1 MMARWVSLTRE
12 EEYIQDI
19 IKIFESLR
27 YKRDL
32 WSLYSDFLEM
42 TAIAI
47 SNSAERFFV
56 PKRYEEREQRYL
68 SLAKTYDKE
77 ELLKMSEAFNLFV
90 KLQDYNVK
98 YKKAKDILGGL
109 LMKLGLGNKWAGQ
122 VFTPDNLASLLAK
135 LTCSE
140 EDLKKQ
146 IEERGFVYAS
156 DPAVGGGVTMI
167 GLVNALLDYGLNPQK
182 CLFIECGDLDKRACF
197 MTYIQLATL
206 GIPAIVKNQDAITGK
221 VFDVWFTP
229 AFYIGG
235 WQFRLKS
242 LKDKEKEGSVE
253 KRKRSVEKSEEKIE
267 KREEIIDKKTER
279 PQEEEEII
287 DEEDEQLSLF

>member
-1 MMARWVSLTRE
+1 MTRE
-12 EEYIQDI
+12 DEYLQDI

-42 TAIAI
+42 MTISI
-47 SNSAERFFV
+47 SNSAERIFL
-56 PKRYEEREQRYL
+56 PKSFEKREERYL
-68 SLAKTYDKE
+68 SLAKAYDKE

-90 KLQDYNVK
+90 RLQDYNVK

-146 IEERGFVYAS
+146 IEEKGFVYAS

-167 GLVNALLDYGLNPQK
+167 GLVNALLDYGFNPQSV
-182 CLFIECGDLDKRACF
+182 LFIECGDLDKRACF

-229 AFYIGG
+229 AFYLGG
-235 WQFRLKS
+235 WQFRLK
-242 LKDKEKEGSVE
+242 DKEKGESLA
-253 KRKRSVEKSEEKIE
+253 KSKENIE
-267 KREEIIDKKTER
+267 KR
-279 PQEEEEII
+279 EEII

>member
-1 MMARWVSLTRE
+1 MTRGDDFLKE
-12 EEYIQDI
+12 I

-32 WSLYSDFLEM
+32 WTLYSDFLEM

-47 SNSAERFFV
+47 SNSAERLFLPGSFE
-56 PKRYEEREQRYL
+56 KREQRYL

-77 ELLKMSEAFNLFV
+77 ELMKMSEVFNLFV
-90 KLQDYNVK
+90 KLQDYNLESAG
-98 YKKAKDILGGL
+98 AKDILGGL
-109 LMKLGLGNKWAGQ
+109 LMKLGLGDKWAGQ

-146 IEERGFVYAS
+146 IEDRGFVYAS

-167 GLVNALLDYGLNPQK
+167 GLVNALLDYGFNPQSV
-182 CLFIECGDLDKRACF
+182 LFVECGDLDKRACF

-206 GIPAIVKNQDAITGK
+206 GIPAIVKNQDAITGQI
-221 VFDVWFTP
+221 FDVWFTP

-235 WQFRLKS
+235 WWFRLKDFRA
-242 LKDKEKEGSVE
+242 KDEG
-253 KRKRSVEKSEEKIE
+253 EKIAE
-267 KREEIIDKKTER
+267 SKENIAKREEILDKKTEI

>member
-1 MMARWVSLTRE
+1 MTRE
-12 EEYIQDI
+12 VDLLKEI

-42 TAIAI
+42 MAIAI
-47 SNSAERFFV
+47 SNSAERYFL
-56 PKRYEEREQRYL
+56 PKSFEKREQRYL
-68 SLAKTYDKE
+68 SLAKTYDKK
-77 ELLKMSEAFNLFV
+77 ELLKMSEVFNFFV
-90 KLQDYNVK
+90 KLQDYNLESEG
-98 YKKAKDILGGL
+98 AKDILGGL
-109 LMKLGLGNKWAGQ
+109 LMKLNLGDKWAGQ

-156 DPAVGGGVTMI
+156 DSAVGGGVTMI
-167 GLVNALLDYGLNPQK
+167 GLVNAMLDGGFNPQRY
-182 CLFIECGDLDKRACF
+182 LFVECGDLDKRACF

-206 GIPAIVKNQDAITGK
+206 GIPAIVKNQDTLLNK

-229 AFYIGG
+229 AFYLDG
-235 WQFRLKS
+235 WWFRLKN
-242 LKDKEKEGSVE
+242 KEKGESLA
-253 KRKRSVEKSEEKIE
+253 KSKESIE
-267 KREEIIDKKTER
+267 KREEFIDKKTES
-279 PQEEEEII
+279 PQEEVEITCK
-287 DEEDEQLSLF
+287 EDEQLSLF

>member
-1 MMARWVSLTRE
+1 MTRGDDLRKE
-12 EEYIQDI
+12 IL
-19 IKIFESLR
+19 KIFESLR

-42 TAIAI
+42 MTIAI
-47 SNSAERFFV
+47 SNSAERIFL
-56 PKRYEEREQRYL
+56 PKSFEKREQRYL

-90 KLQDYNVK
+90 RLQDYNVK

-109 LMKLGLGNKWAGQ
+109 LMKLGLGDKWGGQ
-122 VFTPDNLASLLAK
+122 FFTPDHVANLMAK
-135 LTCSE
+135 MAYNV
-140 EDLKKQ
+140 EDFKAKINKK
-146 IEERGFVYAS
+146 GFVYAS

-167 GLVNALLDYGLNPQK
+167 GLVNAMLDYGLNPQSV
-182 CLFIECGDLDKRACF
+182 LFFECGDLDKRACF

-229 AFYIGG
+229 AFYLGG
-235 WQFRLKS
+235 WQFRLK
-242 LKDKEKEGSVE
+242 DKEKGESLA
-253 KRKRSVEKSEEKIE
+253 KSKENIE
-267 KREEIIDKKTER
+267 KREEILDKKTER